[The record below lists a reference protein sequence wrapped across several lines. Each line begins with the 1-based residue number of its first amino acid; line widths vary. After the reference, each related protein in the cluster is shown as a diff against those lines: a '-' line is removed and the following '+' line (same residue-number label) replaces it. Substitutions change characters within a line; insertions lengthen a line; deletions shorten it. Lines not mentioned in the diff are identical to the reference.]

1 MTQKTEDY
9 MRTHKTLKN
18 LKVKIKKRKGKILN
32 RQTGKF
38 EANEEITTT
47 ASIPNPAQTAM
58 GPVGK
63 GMVSYMHDRRR
74 KKKDQTVLL
83 KRFRKYLE
91 DKGIY

>member
-18 LKVKIKKRKGKILN
+18 LKVKVKKRKGKILN

-47 ASIPNPAQTAM
+47 ASIPNPAQTSM
-58 GPVGK
+58 GPRFV
-63 GMVSYMHDRRR
+63 HDRRR
-74 KKKDQTVLL
+74 KKDQTVML

-91 DKGIY
+91 DKGVY